1 MSELGINSY
10 WFDFCGLLARW
21 LSLQVSALCQIV
33 RMETV
38 KEKENETDLK
48 NFKLQGNFNHN
59 LKNCE
64 NMWCLQ
70 R

>member
-21 LSLQVSALCQIV
+21 LSLQASALCQIV

-38 KEKENETDLK
+38 NETGLK
-48 NFKLQGNFNHN
+48 NFKLQ
-59 LKNCE
+59 
-64 NMWCLQ
+64 
-70 R
+70 